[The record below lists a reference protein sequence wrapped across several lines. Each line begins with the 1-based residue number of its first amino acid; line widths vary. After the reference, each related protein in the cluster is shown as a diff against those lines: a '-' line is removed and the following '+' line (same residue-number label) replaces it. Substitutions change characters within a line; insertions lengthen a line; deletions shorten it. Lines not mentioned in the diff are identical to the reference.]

1 VLSIVVA
8 IRQEN
13 SAHGEDNYSVRVL
26 DGHASLD
33 AIADTMLQSARRA
46 GARINQEYRQ

>member
-13 SAHGEDNYSVRVL
+13 SAHGEDNYLVRAL

-33 AIADTMLQSARRA
+33 AIADTMLQAARRA
-46 GARINQEYRQ
+46 GAGINLECQQ